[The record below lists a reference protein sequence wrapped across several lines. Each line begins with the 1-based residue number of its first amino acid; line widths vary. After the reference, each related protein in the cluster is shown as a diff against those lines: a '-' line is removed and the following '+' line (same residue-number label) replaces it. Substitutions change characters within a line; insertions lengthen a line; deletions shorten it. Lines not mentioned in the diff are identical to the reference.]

1 MNKTKKGSRSLIKA
15 DLKKI
20 FGLFSKRDQKIL
32 AASII
37 AQFSLALLDLVAV
50 GLIGAIGS
58 LAIRGL
64 SASGPGDQVSILLK
78 ALSIENLGFQSQIL
92 ILGLLAAALLI
103 FKTLSSIYLTRKTLF
118 FISRR
123 SAVISSKL
131 VKNLLEQDL
140 TFLRKSNSQETL
152 YSVTT
157 GIDLLTLGVIGS
169 ISIMISDVSLT
180 LILAIG
186 LFVFD
191 PLVALLSF
199 VFFVLVALAV
209 SRGTDLRSQ
218 NISIAQ
224 TKLSIESNQR
234 ILEVLGAIKE
244 IYTKNRRDFYIEKIS
259 KSRVQLAEFRA
270 ERVFLP
276 NLSKYIFE
284 VATVVAA
291 ISISGMQFLIHDG
304 VRAVAM
310 LTLFMAAS
318 ARISPAILRIQ
329 QNITLIKS
337 NLLSA
342 GPTFELMKRL
352 ELEIPNLTA
361 RSEVSGTFSPR
372 IQITDVSYSYP
383 ESIAPVLKSVTL
395 EIAPGEVVAFVGPS
409 GAGKSTL
416 VDLILGL
423 IKPDSGSIQISGL
436 PSNQAIQEFEGHI
449 AYVPQD
455 CLIFEG
461 TLAENVCLGYDV
473 SEFSDQAII
482 ESLKIAQLESLYKEN
497 FLGIHM
503 KVGERGTRLSG
514 GQRQRIGIA
523 RAVLSKP
530 ELIILDEATSALD
543 SQTEKEI
550 SDSVQSLKG
559 SSTILLIAHR
569 LSTILNADKVVYL
582 EQGQIVSIGDF
593 EQVKAIVPTFE
604 AQAGL
609 MGL

>member
-1 MNKTKKGSRSLIKA
+1 MRNTKQGLRSLINA

-20 FGLFSKRDQKIL
+20 LGLFSKRDQKIL
-32 AASII
+32 AASIF

-64 SASGPGDQVSILLK
+64 SASGPGDQVSILLRV
-78 ALSIENLGFQSQIL
+78 LSIENLGFQSQIL
-92 ILGLLAAALLI
+92 ILGLLAAGLLV
-103 FKTLSSIYLTRKTLF
+103 FKTLSSIYITRKTLF

-131 VKNLLEQDL
+131 VKNLLKQDL

-152 YSVTT
+152 YSITT

-169 ISIMISDVSLT
+169 ISIMISDISLA

-199 VFFVLVALAV
+199 AFFVLVALAV

-342 GPTFELMKRL
+342 GPSFELMKRL

-383 ESIAPVLKSVTL
+383 ESIDPVLKSVTL

-423 IKPDSGSIQISGL
+423 IKPDSGSILISGL

-482 ESLKIAQLESLYKEN
+482 ESLRIAQLESLYKEN
-497 FLGIHM
+497 YLGIHM

-582 EQGQIVSIGDF
+582 EQGQIVSIGNF
-593 EQVKAIVPTFE
+593 EQVKALVPNFE
-604 AQAGL
+604 TQAGL

>member
-1 MNKTKKGSRSLIKA
+1 MKKTKKGERSLIKS

-37 AQFSLALLDLVAV
+37 AQFALALLDLVAV

-64 SASGPGDQVSILLK
+64 SASGPGDQVSILLNV
-78 ALSIENLGFQSQIL
+78 LSIENLGFQSQIL
-92 ILGLLAAALLI
+92 VLGLLAASLLV

-152 YSVTT
+152 YSITT

-180 LILAIG
+180 LILALG
-186 LFVFD
+186 LFVLD

-209 SRGTDLRSQ
+209 SRGTDVRSQ
-218 NISIAQ
+218 NISVAQ

-244 IYTKNRRDFYIEKIS
+244 IYTKNRRNFYIEKIS
-259 KSRVQLAEFRA
+259 KSRFQLAEFRA

-284 VATVVAA
+284 VATVIAA

-329 QNITLIKS
+329 QNVTLIKS

-342 GPTFELMKRL
+342 DPTFDLMKRL
-352 ELEIPNLTA
+352 ELEIPNSTA
-361 RSEVSGTFSPR
+361 PSEVIGIFSPR
-372 IQITDVSYSYP
+372 IQIANVSYRYP

-423 IKPDSGSIQISGL
+423 IKPDSGSILISGL

-461 TLAENVCLGYDV
+461 TLAENVCLGYDT
-473 SEFSDQAII
+473 SEIEDQAVI
-482 ESLKIAQLESLYKEN
+482 ESLRIAQLDSLYREN
-497 FLGIHM
+497 DLGIHM
-503 KVGERGTRLSG
+503 KVGERGTKLSG

-550 SDSVQSLKG
+550 SDAIHSLKG

-582 EQGQIVSIGDF
+582 EQGEILCVGNF
-593 EQVKAIVPTFE
+593 EQVKAKVPNFE
-604 AQAGL
+604 TQAGL

>member
-1 MNKTKKGSRSLIKA
+1 MKKTKKGSRSLIKA
-15 DLKKI
+15 DLNKI

-32 AASII
+32 AASIT
-37 AQFSLALLDLVAV
+37 AQFSLALLDLIAV

-64 SASGPGDQVSILLK
+64 SASGPGDQVSVLLK
-78 ALSIENLGFQSQIL
+78 VLSIENLGFQSQIL
-92 ILGLLAAALLI
+92 ILGLLAAALLV

-152 YSVTT
+152 YSITT

-191 PLVALLSF
+191 PLIALFSF

-209 SRGTDLRSQ
+209 SRGTDLKSQ

-244 IYTKNRRDFYIEKIS
+244 IYTKNRRNFYIEKIS

-342 GPTFELMKRL
+342 GPTFELLKRL

-372 IQITDVSYSYP
+372 IQINDVSYSYP

-395 EIAPGEVVAFVGPS
+395 EITPGEVVAFVGPS

-423 IKPDSGSIQISGL
+423 IKPDSGSILISGL
-436 PSNQAIQEFEGHI
+436 PSNQAVQEFEGLI

-473 SEFSDQAII
+473 SDFSDQAII

-497 FLGIHM
+497 CLGIHM

-582 EQGQIVSIGDF
+582 EQGQIVSIGNF
-593 EQVKAIVPTFE
+593 EQVKALVPNFE
-604 AQAGL
+604 TQAGL

>member
-1 MNKTKKGSRSLIKA
+1 MKKTKKGSRSLIKA

-78 ALSIENLGFQSQIL
+78 VLSIENLGFQSQIL

-131 VKNLLEQDL
+131 VKNLLAQDL

-152 YSVTT
+152 YSITT

-180 LILAIG
+180 LILAVG

-218 NISIAQ
+218 KISIAQ

-244 IYTKNRRDFYIEKIS
+244 IYTKNRRNFYIEKIS

-304 VRAVAM
+304 ARAVAM

-352 ELEIPNLTA
+352 ELELPNPTA
-361 RSEVSGTFSPR
+361 RSEVTGTFSPR
-372 IQITDVSYSYP
+372 IQITDVNYSYP

-395 EIAPGEVVAFVGPS
+395 EIDPGEVVAFVGPS

-423 IKPDSGSIQISGL
+423 IKPDSGSILISGL
-436 PSNQAIQEFEGHI
+436 PSNQAIREFEGHI

-473 SEFSDQAII
+473 SDFSDQVII

-497 FLGIHM
+497 YLGIHM

-582 EQGQIVSIGDF
+582 EQGQIVSIGNF
-593 EQVKAIVPTFE
+593 EQVKALVPNFE
-604 AQAGL
+604 TQAGL

>member
-1 MNKTKKGSRSLIKA
+1 MKKTKKIERSLIKS
-15 DLKKI
+15 DIKKI

-37 AQFSLALLDLVAV
+37 AQFALALLDLIAV

-64 SASGPGDQVSILLK
+64 SASGPGDQVSILLSV
-78 ALSIENLGFQSQIL
+78 LSIENLGFQSQIL
-92 ILGLLAAALLI
+92 VIGFLAASLMV
-103 FKTLSSIYLTRKTLF
+103 FKTLSSIYLTRRTLF

-131 VKNLLEQDL
+131 VKNLLQQDL

-152 YSVTT
+152 YSITS

-180 LILAIG
+180 LILALG

-191 PLVALLSF
+191 PLIALLSF
-199 VFFVLVALAV
+199 VFFVLVAWAV

-224 TKLSIESNQR
+224 TKLNIESNQR

-244 IYTKNRRDFYIEKIS
+244 IYTKNRRNFYIEKIS
-259 KSRVQLAEFRA
+259 KSRFQLAHFRA

-284 VATVVAA
+284 VATVIAA

-342 GPTFELMKRL
+342 GPTFDLMKRL
-352 ELEIPNLTA
+352 ELEIPNFTA
-361 RSEVSGTFSPR
+361 RPEVTGIFSPR
-372 IQITDVSYSYP
+372 IQIANVNYRYP

-423 IKPDSGSIQISGL
+423 IKPDSGSILISGL

-461 TLAENVCLGYDV
+461 TLAENVCLGYDT
-473 SEFSDQAII
+473 SEFEDQAII
-482 ESLKIAQLESLYKEN
+482 ESLRIAQLDSLYREN
-497 FLGIHM
+497 HLGIHM

-550 SDSVQSLKG
+550 SDSILSLKG

-582 EQGQIVSIGDF
+582 EQGEILCVGSF
-593 EQVKAIVPTFE
+593 EQVKAKVPNFE

>member
-1 MNKTKKGSRSLIKA
+1 MKKTKKGSRSLIKA

-78 ALSIENLGFQSQIL
+78 VLSIENLGFQSQIL

-152 YSVTT
+152 YSITT

-244 IYTKNRRDFYIEKIS
+244 IYTKNRRNFYIEKIS

-352 ELEIPNLTA
+352 ELEIPNPTA
-361 RSEVSGTFSPR
+361 RSEVTGTFSPR
-372 IQITDVSYSYP
+372 IQITDVNYSYP

-395 EIAPGEVVAFVGPS
+395 EIDPGEVVAFVGPS

-423 IKPDSGSIQISGL
+423 IKPDSGSILISGL

-473 SEFSDQAII
+473 SQFSDQAII
-482 ESLKIAQLESLYKEN
+482 ESLRIAQLESLYKEN
-497 FLGIHM
+497 YLGIHM

-543 SQTEKEI
+543 SQTEREI

-582 EQGQIVSIGDF
+582 EQGQIVSIGNF
-593 EQVKAIVPTFE
+593 EQVKALVPNFE
-604 AQAGL
+604 TQAGL

>member
-1 MNKTKKGSRSLIKA
+1 MKKIKKGERSLIKS

-32 AASII
+32 TASII
-37 AQFSLALLDLVAV
+37 AQFALALLDLVAV

-64 SASGPGDQVSILLK
+64 SASGPGDQVSILLRV
-78 ALSIENLGFQSQIL
+78 LSIENLDFQSQIL
-92 ILGLLAAALLI
+92 ILGLLAASLLV

-140 TFLRKSNSQETL
+140 TFLRRSNSQETL
-152 YSVTT
+152 YSITT

-180 LILAIG
+180 LILALG
-186 LFVFD
+186 LFVLD

-199 VFFVLVALAV
+199 LFFVLVALAV

-244 IYTKNRRDFYIEKIS
+244 IYTKNRRNFYIEKIS
-259 KSRVQLAEFRA
+259 KSRFQLAEFRA

-284 VATVVAA
+284 VATVIAA

-342 GPTFELMKRL
+342 GPTFDLMKRL
-352 ELEIPNLTA
+352 ELEIPNSA
-361 RSEVSGTFSPR
+361 APSEVSGIFSPR
-372 IQITDVSYSYP
+372 IQIANVSYRYP

-423 IKPDSGSIQISGL
+423 IKPDSGSILISGL

-461 TLAENVCLGYDV
+461 TLAENVCLGYDT
-473 SEFSDQAII
+473 SEIEDQAVI
-482 ESLKIAQLESLYKEN
+482 ESLRIAKLDSLYREN
-497 FLGIHM
+497 DLGIHM
-503 KVGERGTRLSG
+503 KVGERGTKLSG

-550 SDSVQSLKG
+550 SDSIHSLKG

-582 EQGQIVSIGDF
+582 EQGEILCVGNFQ
-593 EQVKAIVPTFE
+593 QVKAKVPNFE

>member
-1 MNKTKKGSRSLIKA
+1 MKKTKKGSRSLIKA

-37 AQFSLALLDLVAV
+37 AQFSLALLDLIAV

-64 SASGPGDQVSILLK
+64 SASGPGDQVSILLRV
-78 ALSIENLGFQSQIL
+78 LSIENLGFQSQIL
-92 ILGLLAAALLI
+92 ILGLLAAGLLV

-152 YSVTT
+152 YSITT

-169 ISIMISDVSLT
+169 ISIMISDISLT

-244 IYTKNRRDFYIEKIS
+244 IYTKNRRNFYIEKIS

-284 VATVVAA
+284 VATVIAA

-342 GPTFELMKRL
+342 GPTFELMNRLRL
-352 ELEIPNLTA
+352 ESPNPTA
-361 RSEVSGTFSPR
+361 QSEVTGTFSPR
-372 IQITDVSYSYP
+372 IQITDVNYSYP

-423 IKPDSGSIQISGL
+423 IKPDSGSILISGL
-436 PSNQAIQEFEGHI
+436 PSNQAIKEFEGHI

-473 SEFSDQAII
+473 SDFSDQVII
-482 ESLKIAQLESLYKEN
+482 ESLKIAQLESMYKEN
-497 FLGIHM
+497 YLGIHM

-550 SDSVQSLKG
+550 SASVQSLKG

-582 EQGQIVSIGDF
+582 EQGRIVSIGNF
-593 EQVKAIVPTFE
+593 EQVKALVPNFE
-604 AQAGL
+604 TQAGL

>member
-593 EQVKAIVPTFE
+593 EQVKAIVPNFE